1 MNHQQQQSMGRT
13 PGRLFHQHQ
22 PIAAE
27 NRKYNL
33 PHYWLYYPMA
43 KFLLNF
49 RKYIMPLYLLNPAD
63 ISNVYNCCNNY
74 PHNNNQIDYYD
85 DDDDD
90 DDED

>member
-1 MNHQQQQSMGRT
+1 
-13 PGRLFHQHQ
+13 
-22 PIAAE
+22 
-27 NRKYNL
+27 
-33 PHYWLYYPMA
+33 MA

-74 PHNNNQIDYYD
+74 PHNNNQIDFYD
-85 DDDDD
+85 DNDDD